1 MKKGGTIHKRRNK
14 ALLQGTQKTQENVQT
29 GYELPSKCISNLI
42 PPDTWTARRLR
53 SAKAIIFQI

>member
-42 PPDTWTARRLR
+42 PPDT
-53 SAKAIIFQI
+53 